1 MGVLL
6 LYTRLLQW
14 WKINR
19 YFNSEQGIQYSRRVT
34 VTMYNVYVYIYMYK
48 SNYQFIQAVPDT
60 SLFDFDIKSIQKLYT
75 IYTAPLLLLLKD
87 WTSGFMDSSIQR

>member
-1 MGVLL
+1 
-6 LYTRLLQW
+6 
-14 WKINR
+14 
-19 YFNSEQGIQYSRRVT
+19 
-34 VTMYNVYVYIYMYK
+34 MYK